1 MKTKEFKIIVKYD
14 ENKKV
19 IKDISSA
26 EEYTLGEIA
35 VFIQACRWLV
45 KNWVEG
51 TQENAEK
58 LSKEIKREFYEQ
70 MEEIRG

>member
-1 MKTKEFKIIVKYD
+1 MKEKEFKIIVKYD

-19 IKDISSA
+19 IKDISLA

-45 KNWVEG
+45 KNW
-51 TQENAEK
+51 
-58 LSKEIKREFYEQ
+58 
-70 MEEIRG
+70 EEDCNGADMW

>member
-45 KNWVEG
+45 KNWTEG
-51 TQENAEK
+51 K
-58 LSKEIKREFYEQ
+58 
-70 MEEIRG
+70 